1 MFYTIYK
8 TTNNINGK
16 YYIGKHKTRDLD
28 DNYLGSGTM
37 LKRAIKKHGINNFV
51 KEYLFIFDNE
61 EDMNNKEAELVS
73 EEFIKE
79 DTNYNLALGG
89 RGSWSYANNHPLQ
102 EEYRKLARDT
112 FQNLLKDDNYRNR
125 FSKTIFDIWKN
136 KSDIDKN
143 ITLENLKRASKIA
156 QKNHPNGTFFGKK
169 HTEEFKEH
177 IGKINSIKQKGSN
190 NSQYGMMW
198 IYSLEEKISKR
209 ISKDEFIPEG
219 WYKGR
224 KMKF

>member
-16 YYIGKHKTRDLD
+16 YYIGKHKTTNLD
-28 DNYLGSGTM
+28 DMYIGSGKI
-37 LKRAIKKHGINNFV
+37 LKHAIKKHGIDNFI

-79 DTNYNLALGG
+79 DTNYNLKLGG
-89 RGSWSYANNHPLQ
+89 EGGWDYETSIKGN
-102 EEYRKLARDT
+102 
-112 FQNLLKDDNYRNR
+112 
-125 FSKTIFDIWKN
+125 
-136 KSDIDKN
+136 
-143 ITLENLKRASKIA
+143 KIA
-156 QKNHPNGTFFGKK
+156 QKNNPNGTFFGMT

-198 IYSLEEKISKR
+198 IYSTEEKISKR
-209 ISKDEFIPEG
+209 IKKDEIIPDG

-224 KMKF
+224 KFKF

>member
-16 YYIGKHKTRDLD
+16 YYIGKHKTQDLD
-28 DNYLGSGTM
+28 DTYLGSGKI
-37 LKRAIKKHGINNFV
+37 LKHAINKHGINNFT

-61 EDMNNKEAELVS
+61 EDMNNKELELVS

-79 DTNYNLALGG
+79 DTNYNLAPGGKGGFAYETIIKGSLLGAAKVKELYSTCDIF
-89 RGSWSYANNHPLQ
+89 R
-102 EEYRKLARDT
+102 
-112 FQNLLKDDNYRNR
+112 
-125 FSKTIFDIWKN
+125 SKQ
-136 KSDIDKN
+136 N
-143 ITLENLKRASKIA
+143 ITLNAAREALDKKY
-156 QKNHPNGTFFGKK
+156 PNGTFYN
-169 HTEEFKEH
+169 KEH
-177 IGKINSIKQKGSN
+177 TTATKLKMSKSNTHQKGSN

-209 ISKDEFIPEG
+209 INKNEVIPEG

>member
-28 DNYLGSGTM
+28 DNYLGSGKI
-37 LKRAIKKHGINNFV
+37 LNYAIKKHGINNFTR
-51 KEYLFIFDNE
+51 EYLFIFDNE
-61 EDMNNKEAELVS
+61 EDMNNKELELVS
-73 EEFIKE
+73 KEFIKE
-79 DTNYNLALGG
+79 DTNYNLNIGG
-89 RGSWSYANNHPLQ
+89 KGGWEFYHSVHSNG
-102 EEYRKLARDT
+102 
-112 FQNLLKDDNYRNR
+112 
-125 FSKTIFDIWKN
+125 FSN
-136 KSDIDKN
+136 
-143 ITLENLKRASKIA
+143 
-156 QKNHPNGTFFGKK
+156 KK

-209 ISKDEFIPEG
+209 INKNEVIPEG

>member
-28 DNYLGSGTM
+28 DNYLGSGKI
-37 LKRAIKKHGINNFV
+37 LNYAIKKHGINNFTR
-51 KEYLFIFDNE
+51 EYLFIFDNE
-61 EDMNNKEAELVS
+61 EDMNNKELELVS

-79 DTNYNLALGG
+79 DTNYNLKLGG
-89 RGSWSYANNHPLQ
+89 EGGWDYINNS
-102 EEYRKLARDT
+102 EEFNICKSIAGKASQAVYKKGGYSMKRSEYTRE
-112 FQNLLKDDNYRNR
+112 LLSKQATEQFKINGPNYG
-125 FSKTIFDIWKN
+125 FSN
-136 KSDIDKN
+136 
-143 ITLENLKRASKIA
+143 
-156 QKNHPNGTFFGKK
+156 KK

-209 ISKDEFIPEG
+209 IKKDEIIPEG

-224 KMKF
+224 KMQFN

>member
-28 DNYLGSGTM
+28 DTYLGSGKI
-37 LKRAIKKHGINNFV
+37 LKHAINKHGINNFTR
-51 KEYLFIFDNE
+51 EYLFIFDNE

-79 DTNYNLALGG
+79 DTNYNLKIGG
-89 RGSWSYANNHPLQ
+89 DGGWDYINTKYPNGTMYGKSLKS
-102 EEYRKLARDT
+102 ETKKLM
-112 FQNLLKDDNYRNR
+112 
-125 FSKTIFDIWKN
+125 
-136 KSDIDKN
+136 SDIMTERY
-143 ITLENLKRASKIA
+143 ITDTEYYHSQKLHMRTISKIS
-156 QKNHPNGTFFGKK
+156 QKNNPNGTFYGKS
-169 HTEEFKEH
+169 HSEETKLKMSKSNTH
-177 IGKINSIKQKGSN
+177 MKGSN

-198 IYSLEEKISKR
+198 IYSLEEQISKR
-209 ISKDEFIPEG
+209 ISKDEIIPDG

>member
-156 QKNHPNGTFFGKK
+156 QKNNPNGTFFGRK

-209 ISKDEFIPEG
+209 IKKDEIIPDG

-224 KMKF
+224 KLKF

>member
-28 DNYLGSGTM
+28 DNYLGSGKI
-37 LKRAIKKHGINNFV
+37 LNYAIKKHGINNFTR
-51 KEYLFIFDNE
+51 EYLFIFDNE
-61 EDMNNKEAELVS
+61 EDMNNKELELVS

-79 DTNYNLALGG
+79 DTNYNLKLGG
-89 RGSWSYANNHPLQ
+89 AGGWDYINSNNLAYSWDPETSHYNFALFG
-102 EEYRKLARDT
+102 RKAHAEKYHNDV
-112 FQNLLKDDNYRNR
+112 KYRNMH
-125 FSKTIFDIWKN
+125 I
-136 KSDIDKN
+136 
-143 ITLENLKRASKIA
+143 ENLKRASKIA
-156 QKNHPNGTFFGKK
+156 QKNNPNGTFYGKS
-169 HTEEFKEH
+169 HSEETKL
-177 IGKINSIKQKGSN
+177 KISKSNTHQKGSN

-209 ISKDEFIPEG
+209 ISKDEIIPDG